1 MGAVFGFAAKADGA
15 VSAGEFVRAGAG
27 AFILAYRAYLKYEG
41 SDQTLQSR
49 RANVATEEANP
60 QRVIVRLMEKGETTG
75 IATMNVR
82 ELDNK
87 WYTLDDRQLQGQPTV
102 KGLYIQN
109 GKKVMVK

>member
-1 MGAVFGFAAKADGA
+1 
-15 VSAGEFVRAGAG
+15 
-27 AFILAYRAYLKYEG
+27 
-41 SDQTLQSR
+41 
-49 RANVATEEANP
+49 
-60 QRVIVRLMEKGETTG
+60 MEKGETTG

-87 WYTLDDRQLQGQPTV
+87 WYTLDGRQLQGQPTV